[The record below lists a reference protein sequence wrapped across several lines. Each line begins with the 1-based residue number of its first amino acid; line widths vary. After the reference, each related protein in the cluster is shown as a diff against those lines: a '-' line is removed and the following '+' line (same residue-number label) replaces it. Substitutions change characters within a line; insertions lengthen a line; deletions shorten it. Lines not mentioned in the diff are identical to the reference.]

1 MSAAQQIIFGSIES
15 MKNASLEVLFQFLIQ
30 KNLSLEKI
38 IDALLAN
45 LSQKSD
51 IELLAIIQQSKLV
64 EIFTLF
70 KDLVESGVIEDLD
83 VNDLIRQNFLSLQQG
98 QHHLFAVLAFL
109 QLLMSSGD
117 SESPEEAEDLA
128 QKIEDLKELFRL
140 TLFDSQIV
148 IQLMNLRDEKQ
159 NLVSQCPC
167 LQCNARFILSIG
179 WFIAAQEAHDKNMFV
194 ANSN

>member
-179 WFIAAQEAHDKNMFV
+179 WFIAAH
-194 ANSN
+194 SN

>member
-1 MSAAQQIIFGSIES
+1 MSNINSIH
-15 MKNASLEVLFQFLIQ
+15 SLCSLSLLELFQILVQ
-30 KNLSLEKI
+30 ENLPLRKV

-51 IELLAIIQQSKLV
+51 RKLLAIIQQSKLV
-64 EIFTLF
+64 GILTTF
-70 KDLVESGVIEDLD
+70 KELVDSGVIEELD
-83 VNDLIRQNFLSLQQG
+83 VNHLIRDNFSNLQEG

-109 QLLMSSGD
+109 QLLRSSGD

-148 IQLMNLRDEKQ
+148 IQLMRLRDEKQ

-167 LQCNARFILSIG
+167 QQCNARFILSIG